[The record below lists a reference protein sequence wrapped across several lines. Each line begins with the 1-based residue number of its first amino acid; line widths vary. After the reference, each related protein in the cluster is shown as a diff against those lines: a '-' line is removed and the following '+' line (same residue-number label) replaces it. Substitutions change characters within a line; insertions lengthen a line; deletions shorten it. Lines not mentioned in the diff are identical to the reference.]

1 MIQGV
6 YYEAKKVLHNK
17 VFWIL
22 VLIFLCINGYRISQL
37 GMYDAAVSEGEKQ
50 LYQMLKGEVTDEKID
65 FVVSNYVR
73 YQEIVEEGTYSREEN
88 TEQTYTG
95 YIHGDYVMF
104 LELFT
109 EWKELYEYR
118 YYCQDIAER
127 AAENVS
133 FFEKRGNTFESVNN
147 RKIIECYADREI
159 QNFYHKDTVRRYLE
173 YDFSSVF
180 IILLILL
187 VSSELIFVENKAKMN
202 YIIDCSSYGETRL
215 LKTKAVFLMFITTM
229 LALIFYGADF
239 IFFHLFYHIEG
250 LSEPLYSIM
259 EYKNTPVNWTIF
271 GYQMVSIAIKI
282 VGFQFF
288 AMLIFLF
295 SCFFLKQIYT
305 VIFGALSFGSMVL
318 FCENTRW
325 VWNPVLLLVNH
336 NLFSDYHMVK
346 LFNRPVSVITVSVA
360 AVLVS
365 IVLMIWIPLWMHR
378 GTNLSERLMKK
389 GV

>member
-22 VLIFLCINGYRISQL
+22 VLVFLCINGYRISQL

-127 AAENVS
+127 AAENVR
-133 FFEKRGNTFESVNN
+133 FFEKRGNTFEIENN
-147 RKIIECYADREI
+147 RKIIERYADREI

-173 YDFSSVF
+173 YDFSGVF

-271 GYQMVSIAIKI
+271 GYQIVSIAIKI

-288 AMLIFLF
+288 AILIFLF

-318 FCENTRW
+318 VCENTRW

-346 LFNRPVSVITVSVA
+346 LFNWPVSVITVSVA

-365 IVLMIWIPLWMHR
+365 IVLMIWILLWMHR